1 MERNVSYATMVST
14 GEQPDITIHLTGF
27 YDGDG
32 IRFHTKVEGKK
43 KIYIICAIKEIVSSV
58 FREFKDDD
66 EDLAQFYV
74 ISVTRGIVEAV
85 GAETFKKAFID
96 MIEGGEN

>member
-1 MERNVSYATMVST
+1 MERNVDYATMVST

-27 YDGDG
+27 NEGDG

-43 KIYIICAIKEIVSSV
+43 IQIICAIEEIVSSV

-85 GAETFKKAFID
+85 GAETFKKAFIN
-96 MIEGGEN
+96 MIKGGDI

>member
-1 MERNVSYATMVST
+1 M
-14 GEQPDITIHLTGF
+14 
-27 YDGDG
+27 
-32 IRFHTKVEGKK
+32 
-43 KIYIICAIKEIVSSV
+43 SSV
-58 FREFKDDD
+58 FREFKDDDDYD

>member
-1 MERNVSYATMVST
+1 M
-14 GEQPDITIHLTGF
+14 
-27 YDGDG
+27 
-32 IRFHTKVEGKK
+32 
-43 KIYIICAIKEIVSSV
+43 SSV

>member
-1 MERNVSYATMVST
+1 MERNVDYATMVST

-27 YDGDG
+27 NEGDG

-43 KIYIICAIKEIVSSV
+43 IQIICAIEEIVSSV
-58 FREFKDDD
+58 FREFNDD

-85 GAETFKKAFID
+85 GAETFKKAFIN
-96 MIEGGEN
+96 MIKGGDN